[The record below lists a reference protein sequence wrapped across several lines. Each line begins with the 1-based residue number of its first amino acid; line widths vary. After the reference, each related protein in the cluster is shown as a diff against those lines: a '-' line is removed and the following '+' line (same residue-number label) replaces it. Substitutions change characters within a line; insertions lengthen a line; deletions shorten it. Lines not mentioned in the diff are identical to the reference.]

1 MLSLLVIGHQKK
13 EKQERWLLSVNCGS
27 LLYDRGLLWVQT
39 FLLFSFFCVYQRT
52 LELFRARAAFFFFF
66 ASIPFLLFLL
76 VLWPCDSQMLCSK
89 HKARWLSFLPRENSC
104 GLWFYCRWAPLE
116 SFLFI
121 YYSCLLSKIECSPS
135 NLVMYKFCIQ
145 FCRENVIMLNVS
157 ARKARVWRKA
167 LRGEAEPPSG
177 MKLLNNKHS
186 HQNPKSVGKRKR
198 GPAPFSS
205 CLVLFLFFFL
215 FQNCS
220 VFHLAS

>member
-52 LELFRARAAFFFFF
+52 LELFRARAAFFFFC

-135 NLVMYKFCIQ
+135 NLVMYKCFA
-145 FCRENVIMLNVS
+145 FNFVEKM
-157 ARKARVWRKA
+157 W
-167 LRGEAEPPSG
+167 
-177 MKLLNNKHS
+177 
-186 HQNPKSVGKRKR
+186 
-198 GPAPFSS
+198 S
-205 CLVLFLFFFL
+205 CLTFLREKRAFEGKPWGVK
-215 FQNCS
+215 QS
-220 VFHLAS
+220 HLAEWSYWIINTPTKIRKV